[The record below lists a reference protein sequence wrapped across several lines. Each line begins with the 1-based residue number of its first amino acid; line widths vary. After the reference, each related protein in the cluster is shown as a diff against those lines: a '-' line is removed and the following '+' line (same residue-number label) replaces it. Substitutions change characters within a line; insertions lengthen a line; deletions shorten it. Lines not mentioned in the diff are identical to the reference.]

1 MCLYNSQASFAQ
13 EEGFLSECC
22 DTQHCPL
29 KNKNQ
34 TKKQYKDEGQSVHQR
49 PHAGR
54 AHLLKKLLFK
64 KQRKSQAFSWAPCQ
78 HPIKSFSTAQ
88 VLRRPP
94 TDFIKFFIRR
104 SNGSNTAAQIK
115 ISLVG

>member
-1 MCLYNSQASFAQ
+1 MRKKECVSITHKQVLHKKRDFY
-13 EEGFLSECC
+13 LSAA
-22 DTQHCPL
+22 THNVCPL

-34 TKKQYKDEGQSVHQR
+34 TKEQYEDESRSVSQR

-64 KQRKSQAFSWAPCQ
+64 RQRKSQAFSWAPCQ

-88 VLRRPP
+88 VLRCPP
-94 TDFIKFFIRR
+94 TDFIKFFH
-104 SNGSNTAAQIK
+104 K
-115 ISLVG
+115 K